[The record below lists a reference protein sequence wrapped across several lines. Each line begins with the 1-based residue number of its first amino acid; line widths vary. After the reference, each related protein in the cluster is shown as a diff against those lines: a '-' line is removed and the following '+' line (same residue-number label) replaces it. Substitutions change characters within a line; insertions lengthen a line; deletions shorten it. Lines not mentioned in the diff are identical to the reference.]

1 MHKKTPKIARILLLL
16 FFLLSPLVGEPFE
29 QERPSGKEGYVIL
42 LHGLARTSRSMAKL
56 EKRLSQYGYQVINL
70 DYPSTEY
77 SIEFLAEEYLGRIIE
92 RFNAGPR
99 RKVHFVSH
107 SLGGI
112 IVRYY
117 LKHHELSNLGRVVMM
132 SPPNQGSEVVDC
144 MKDTLIF
151 KKINGPAG
159 QQLGTDKDS
168 FPVKLGPVDFEL
180 GVIAGNRTFDPL
192 FSMLIPGPD
201 DGKVSVKRAKV
212 EGMADFLVLPHSHT
226 FIMQKEDVI
235 EQVIHFLEH
244 GSFRHAGHDAPE
256 ENLK

>member
-1 MHKKTPKIARILLLL
+1 MHKKTSKIAQFLLLL
-16 FFLLSPLVGEPFE
+16 FFLLPPLVGESAEP
-29 QERPSGKEGYVIL
+29 QRPSGKEGYVIL

-70 DYPSTEY
+70 DYPSTEHP
-77 SIEFLAEEYLGRIIE
+77 IEFLAEEYLGRIIE
-92 RFNAGPR
+92 RFKAGPR

-235 EQVIHFLEH
+235 EQVIHFLER
-244 GSFRHAGHDAPE
+244 GSFRHAGHGAPE
-256 ENLK
+256 QNLK

>member
-1 MHKKTPKIARILLLL
+1 MQEKTPKIVQFLLLL
-16 FFLLSPLVGEPFE
+16 FFLFPPLMGEDFKKE
-29 QERPSGKEGYVIL
+29 TVSGKDDCVIL

-56 EKRLSQYGYQVINL
+56 EKRLSQHGYRVINL
-70 DYPSTEY
+70 DYPSTEHP
-77 SIEFLAEEYLGRIIE
+77 IEFLAEEYLGRTIKRYQAE
-92 RFNAGPR
+92 SY
-99 RKVHFVSH
+99 RKIHFVSH

-132 SPPNQGSEVVDC
+132 SPPNQGSEVVDY

-159 QQLGTDKDS
+159 QQLGTDEDS
-168 FPVKLGPVDFEL
+168 VPLKLGPVDFEL

-192 FSMLIPGPD
+192 FSMMIPGPD
-201 DGKVSVKRAKV
+201 DGKVSIKRAKV
-212 EGMADFLVLPHSHT
+212 AGMTDFLVLPHSHA
-226 FIMQKEDVI
+226 FIMQNEDVI

-244 GSFRHAGHDAPE
+244 GSFRHAGHDTPVE
-256 ENLK
+256 SLK